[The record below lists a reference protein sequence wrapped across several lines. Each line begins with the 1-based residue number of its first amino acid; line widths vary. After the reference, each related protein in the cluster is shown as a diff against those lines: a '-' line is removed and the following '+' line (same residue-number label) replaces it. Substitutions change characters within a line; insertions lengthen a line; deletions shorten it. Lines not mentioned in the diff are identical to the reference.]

1 MCSALVMCHH
11 ISKEYA
17 KSRFFV
23 FIVNIFSTPME
34 EIAKG
39 DGIFT
44 DLRKIVC
51 LSSAKKTS
59 RAYKTDDIE
68 KLEQLI
74 LCSPSIESN
83 AEGSAKKM
91 AASI

>member
-1 MCSALVMCHH
+1 MFHH

-17 KSRFFV
+17 ESRFFV

-39 DGIFT
+39 DGISEG
-44 DLRKIVC
+44 LRKIVH
-51 LSSAKKTS
+51 LSSAKTTI
-59 RAYKTDDIE
+59 RAYKTDDGE
-68 KLEQLI
+68 TFEQLI

-83 AEGSAKKM
+83 AEGSEKKM
-91 AASI
+91 ATST